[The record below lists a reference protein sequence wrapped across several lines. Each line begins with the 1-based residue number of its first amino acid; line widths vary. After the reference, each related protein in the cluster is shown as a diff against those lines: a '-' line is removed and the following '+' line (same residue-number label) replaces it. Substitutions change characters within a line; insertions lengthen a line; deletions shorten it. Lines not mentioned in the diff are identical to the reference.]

1 MNLPKKKSSILFI
14 LTAFLLFLLSCGG
27 TYNIYLTN
35 SIANDAMII
44 NKLGT
49 VRGSLQRVVKLELS
63 DKNCDEL
70 INKIDLTLGEFQSE
84 KIKLFDK
91 NNDIMNAVNDVVN
104 SWEKVKRT
112 IYIYR
117 EAPNEENRQ
126 MLLLDS
132 EDAWYKSNSMVFIS
146 QTSSENKIS
155 KYKLSFFV
163 FFLNII
169 LSIIIIFL
177 IKRYVKDALEEMVNN
192 DSLTGIYNRRFFTE
206 FLRNEIIR
214 SERYKKV
221 FSLIMLDIDFFKKI
235 NDTYGHDVGD
245 IVLKELSGLVTKCI
259 RKSDM
264 FARVGGEE
272 FAIIATETDLENA
285 VQLAEKIRR
294 KVEESVLAKDLKVT
308 ISLGVSQYTNKDDN
322 NTIYKRADNAL
333 YKAKGEGRNRVA
345 SLVEAE

>member
-117 EAPNEENRQ
+117 ETPNEENRQ

-214 SERYKKV
+214 SERYKKG

-294 KVEESVLAKDLKVT
+294 KVEESVLAKDLKIT